1 MTYRV
6 KALPSA
12 EADAEGIYQW
22 LAERAPLHAPEWF
35 LGLEE
40 AIDSLKTSLQRCAL
54 APEGREFFQD
64 IPQLLYGRKRGTKV

>member
-6 KALPSA
+6 ETLPSA
-12 EADAEGIYQW
+12 EADAEEIYQW

-40 AIDSLKTSLQRCAL
+40 AISSLKTSPQRCPL
-54 APEGREFFQD
+54 APEGREVSQD
-64 IPQLLYGRKRGTKV
+64 IRQLL